1 MAEKIKKHKD
11 LVFIFGIGLVL
22 AIGAIL
28 AMSGMVPLPNTV
40 SAATT
45 VQQSVGVTAT
55 VNEWLTFTISTSSVT
70 LTPDLVTTAGATN
83 IASSSVIDLNL
94 GTNSADG
101 WSISATGTNN
111 GLLSGSNTIATPA
124 AGNTTTTAAGTD
136 AYGIQAATTSATGV
150 NIATMYKVS
159 SDFTSNVVGS
169 IRTASQIFATSTA
182 QFADNTNVIDMKV
195 KASCDALQPS
205 GSYTD
210 TVYLTAIATP

>member
-55 VNEWLTFTISTSSVT
+55 VNEWLTFALSTTTVT
-70 LTPDLVTTAGATN
+70 LTPDLIDSVGNTN

-94 GTNSADG
+94 GTNSPDG
-101 WSISATGTNN
+101 WSISVTSTYGALYLNAT
-111 GLLSGSNTIATPA
+111 NTIASSDGDV
-124 AGNTTTTAAGTD
+124 AGGAD
-136 AYGIQAATTSATGV
+136 RYGIQAATSSAGV
-150 NIATMYKVS
+150 NIVAKYKVA
-159 SDFTSNVVGS
+159 SNFISATVGS
-169 IRTASQIFATSTA
+169 VTASSQSFATSSAT
-182 QFADNTNVIDMKV
+182 FASGTNVIDMKV
-195 KASCDALQPS
+195 KASCVDTKLQ
-205 GSYTD
+205 GAYGD
-210 TVYLTAIATP
+210 TIYLTAIATP